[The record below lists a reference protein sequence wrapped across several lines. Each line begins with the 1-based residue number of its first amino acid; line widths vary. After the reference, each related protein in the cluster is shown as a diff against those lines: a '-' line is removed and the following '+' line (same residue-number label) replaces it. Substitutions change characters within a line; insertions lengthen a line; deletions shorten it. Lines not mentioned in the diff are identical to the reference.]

1 MATAL
6 GLVALVLFIAA
17 VIVLAAAITWVVV
30 KVTPQRR
37 QKSEQAS

>member
-30 KVTPQRR
+30 KVTPQRP
-37 QKSEQAS
+37 QKREQAS

>member
-17 VIVLAAAITWVVV
+17 VIVLAAAITWFVV